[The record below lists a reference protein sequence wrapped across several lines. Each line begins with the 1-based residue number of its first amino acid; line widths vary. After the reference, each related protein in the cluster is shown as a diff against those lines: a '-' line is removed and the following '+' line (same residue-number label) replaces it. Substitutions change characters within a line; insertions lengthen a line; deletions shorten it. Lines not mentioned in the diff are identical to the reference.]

1 MCDVGISAE
10 LYNPQ
15 VLYVFHST
23 EKGLSNSTYHSHDFI
38 ELLIIIKGQVEYQ
51 IEDKKQLIKPGNLLL
66 LNPGVHHKKITD
78 ETSNFSLLHIG
89 LTNFKMRGLKKD
101 YIPTNNDSS
110 FIVVEK
116 NKKDFYK
123 CCEEIINEQQ
133 KNMSGFDLIL
143 KALIMKLVILLIRE
157 IQYEENTKDNLKFSF
172 ESTEKTNI
180 VYSIINYMNENYMD
194 NISLDKIAKNMYLS
208 SVYISKIFK
217 EETGDSPINYLIKL
231 RLARAN
237 NLLKE
242 NIPIQVVAT
251 NVGYKDAYYFSK
263 LFKKYYGVPPSK
275 IV

>member
-23 EKGLSNSTYHSHDFI
+23 EKGINNSTYHCHDFI
-38 ELLIIIKGQVEYQ
+38 ELLIIIKGHVEYQ
-51 IEDKKQLIKPGNLLL
+51 IENKIQLIKSGNLLL
-66 LNPGVHHKKITD
+66 LNPGIYHKKITD
-78 ETSNFSLLHIG
+78 ENSNFSLLHIG

-101 YIPTNNDSS
+101 YIPTNNASP
-110 FIVVEK
+110 FIVLEK

-133 KNMSGFDLIL
+133 KSMSGFDLIL
-143 KALIMKLVILLIRE
+143 KALTMKLVILLIRE

-180 VYSIINYMNENYMD
+180 VYSIINYMNENYMN

-217 EETGDSPINYLIKL
+217 EVTGDSPINYLIKL

-237 NLLKE
+237 SLLKE